1 MKFTID
7 ETGKRGVIKAES
19 PITVRNI
26 AQAKDFLMEA
36 LRQVDV
42 LELDLDLVPEAD
54 LCALQLGCS
63 LQRTALKL
71 NKKVIYPKTIPP
83 AFIKAV
89 EEAGVCFHAGCESAG
104 ERCFFWKR
112 GNV

>member
-7 ETGKRGVIKAES
+7 ETGKHGVIKAES
-19 PITVRNI
+19 AVTVRNI
-26 AQAKDFLMEA
+26 AQAKAFLIDA
-36 LRQVDV
+36 LQQVDV
-42 LELDLDLVPEAD
+42 LELDMDAVPEAD
-54 LCALQLGCS
+54 LCALQLACS

-71 NKKVIYPKTIPP
+71 NKKIIYPKTTPP
-83 AFIKAV
+83 AFTKAV
-89 EEAGVCFHAGCESAG
+89 EESGVCFYAGCESAG